1 MKRDGDHISFW
12 QDHQYQNEN
21 KKPIVNDFDTI
32 IVGAGITGLTL
43 AVELQK
49 RGQKCLILEQQEPGF
64 GTTGGT
70 TAHLNNFFDESYDNI
85 ISKFGEDKAQT
96 IADHAKKG
104 KDIVRNNVQQF
115 NIDCDYEECNFYLFS
130 AEKKQDKMVDN
141 ILDAHQKLDV
151 ETHYVSQI
159 PFSINFRKA
168 IEITGQAQFHPM
180 RYIGG
185 LAEVFEK
192 KGGLLLT
199 KRRVKKYEKLND
211 TISITTANG
220 EVFTAGSLVWATHI
234 PPGNNRFNIL
244 LAPYRSY
251 ALSAKIRFTP
261 EKMAQAAD
269 LYDPYHYF
277 RYHRKDENNY
287 LIIGGFDHKTGQ
299 EKDTTRPF
307 KDLENYARENFD
319 IEEITHQWSSQFYV
333 PVDGLPYIGKMPGE
347 ENMYVATGYNG
358 NGMTWGT
365 LASEIIADLIQRKD
379 NELAE
384 IVSPSRIEIQASAT
398 TAIQENVNAVFHLVT
413 DRFMAD
419 SKAELDEIPKGEGK
433 VIQYQGDQVA
443 VYREDTGGFVFV
455 SAICPHMGC
464 TVQFNTAEKSWDC
477 PCHGSRFDTD
487 GNLMNMPATEGL
499 QKCTPLNKS

>member
-1 MKRDGDHISFW
+1 M
-12 QDHQYQNEN
+12 
-21 KKPIVNDFDTI
+21 
-32 IVGAGITGLTL
+32 
-43 AVELQK
+43 
-49 RGQKCLILEQQEPGF
+49 
-64 GTTGGT
+64 
-70 TAHLNNFFDESYDNI
+70 
-85 ISKFGEDKAQT
+85 
-96 IADHAKKG
+96 
-104 KDIVRNNVQQF
+104 
-115 NIDCDYEECNFYLFS
+115 
-130 AEKKQDKMVDN
+130 
-141 ILDAHQKLDV
+141 
-151 ETHYVSQI
+151 
-159 PFSINFRKA
+159 
-168 IEITGQAQFHPM
+168 
-180 RYIGG
+180 
-185 LAEVFEK
+185 
-192 KGGLLLT
+192 
-199 KRRVKKYEKLND
+199 
-211 TISITTANG
+211 
-220 EVFTAGSLVWATHI
+220 
-234 PPGNNRFNIL
+234 
-244 LAPYRSY
+244 
-251 ALSAKIRFTP
+251 
-261 EKMAQAAD
+261 
-269 LYDPYHYF
+269 
-277 RYHRKDENNY
+277 
-287 LIIGGFDHKTGQ
+287 IIGGFDHKTGQ
-299 EKDTTRPF
+299 EKDTTKPF

-319 IEEITHQWSSQFYV
+319 IEEITHEWSSQFYV

-499 QKCTPLNKS
+499 QKCTPLNKN